1 MAIMSYLLM
10 VFASGYGTEVSM
22 EPGAN
27 DAVEAIHEGASDQ
40 KAFVIDTI
48 DAVCPTEWNAFVDR
62 SSHGCVFHRYEWLAA
77 IENGLG
83 YTPAHIVITKDG
95 NPIGICPNFVIGMNK
110 TPFHKLTSVYPGFGG
125 PLISTDV
132 PESLSLMMDT
142 ISSLCSG
149 RTIVHEIRALD
160 TNYLKYSTFLRNRG
174 YRPSRRYCRFQ
185 LDLTAE
191 YETILDGMSSSRR
204 KGIERGREHDYEIIE
219 TAVTDANLER
229 FHDVHEQV
237 MDRVD
242 GESYPLAFFEELQEL
257 SSQILLLSI
266 RIDGEYA
273 GGMLELLD
281 DDHARIYGFI
291 AAVPAAYF
299 EYNASELLYDHV
311 IRWGIENGYETYD
324 LGSTN
329 ADFENGVF
337 RFKEGFGGTMVPS
350 LIWERGNSVI
360 WKPVKTGR
368 SLYDSYVA

>member
-1 MAIMSYLLM
+1 M
-10 VFASGYGTEVSM
+10 VFSTGYGQGVGVDSGTH
-22 EPGAN
+22 
-27 DAVEAIHEGASDQ
+27 EAITPIRKVDSGHE
-40 KAFVIDTI
+40 AFVIDTI
-48 DAVCPTEWNAFVDR
+48 DAVSPAEWNTFVDR

-95 NPIGICPNFVIGMNK
+95 NPIGICPNFVTRMNK
-110 TPFHKLTSVYPGFGG
+110 TPFCKLTSVYPGFGG
-125 PLISTDV
+125 PLITTDV
-132 PESLSLMMDT
+132 PESLSLVVDT

-160 TNYLKYSTFLRNRG
+160 TSYLKYSTFLRNRG

-185 LDLTAE
+185 LDLSAE
-191 YETILDGMSSSRR
+191 YETILEGMSSSRR
-204 KGIERGREHDYEIIE
+204 NGIDQGREHDYEIIE
-219 TAVTDANLER
+219 TKVTGANLER

-237 MDRVD
+237 MDRVG

-257 SSQILLLSI
+257 SSRILLLSI

-281 DDHARIYGFI
+281 DDHERIYGFI
-291 AAVPAAYF
+291 AAVPEAYF

-360 WKPVKTGR
+360 WKPVKAGR